1 MFETLNCPP
10 LFQRR
15 RSSRRQHGFTLIE
28 LLVVIAIIS
37 VLVSLLLPAVQ
48 QAREAARRAQCKN
61 NLKQIGLALHNYEGS
76 SKLLPPGYISVPGFG
91 TMDPVSGDWGTG
103 WGWLTHLLPNI
114 DQGPL
119 YNSLNLN
126 VPCSDPLNAVL
137 VQTGIPAYQ
146 CPSASNSANTVN
158 VEDVNHKTLAVFGRA
173 NYVHSVGWNDLWSAP
188 PATPQDYSGVASGV
202 MYRDSSIRF
211 SGVTD
216 GLSNTVF
223 AGERSPNLSDA
234 VWPGVM
240 PGSAHYARPPFGSIG
255 SGGPGTN
262 WDSGGSYVGAHSG
275 PSIFESPVV
284 IHPPNSPLGHTDQMQ
299 SQHAGGAHILLGDGS
314 VRFIGDTVNL
324 GIWSALC
331 SRNGGEVV
339 GEF

>member
-1 MFETLNCPP
+1 MKNRTP
-10 LFQRR
+10 LHDAARAVR
-15 RSSRRQHGFTLIE
+15 GFTLIE
-28 LLVVIAIIS
+28 LLVVIAIIA

-48 QAREAARRAQCKN
+48 QAREAARRSQCKN

-76 SKLLPPGYISVPGFG
+76 NRLLPPGYISGPGIG
-91 TMDPVSGDWGTG
+91 VMDPLSGDWGPG
-103 WGWLTHLLPNI
+103 WGWLTVLLPNVE
-114 DQGPL
+114 QSPL

-126 VPCSDPLNAVL
+126 LPCYDPANAVR
-137 VQTGIPAYQ
+137 VQTPLPVYL
-146 CPSASNSANTVN
+146 CPSAANPADTVN

-173 NYVHSVGWNDLWSAP
+173 NYVHNVGWNDLWSAP
-188 PATPQDYSGVASGV
+188 ATQPYDAVANGVI
-202 MYRDSSIRF
+202 YRDSGIAFAS
-211 SGVTD
+211 VTD

-234 VWPGVM
+234 VWPGVV
-240 PGSAHYARPPFGSIG
+240 PNSAHYARPPFGSIG

-262 WDSGGSYVGAHSG
+262 WDTGGSYVGAHSG

-299 SQHAGGAHILLGDGS
+299 SRHAGGAHILLGDGS
-314 VRFIGDTVNL
+314 VRFISESVNL
-324 GIWSALC
+324 GVWSALC

-339 GEF
+339 GNY

>member
-1 MFETLNCPP
+1 MFDSMNCAA
-10 LFQRR
+10 LFPHRSAPRR
-15 RSSRRQHGFTLIE
+15 KAGFTLIE
-28 LLVVIAIIS
+28 LLVVIAIIG

-76 SKLLPPGYISVPGFG
+76 SKLLPPGYVSVPGFG

-103 WGWLTHLLPNI
+103 WGWLAHLLPNI

-119 YNSLNLN
+119 YNALNLS
-126 VPCSDPLNAVL
+126 VACWDPLNAAL
-137 VQTGIPAYQ
+137 VQTSIPADQ
-146 CPSASNSANTVN
+146 CPTASNSANTVN
-158 VEDVNHKTLAVFGRA
+158 VEDVNHNTLAVFGRA
-173 NYVHSVGWNDLWSAP
+173 NYVHNVGWNDLWSAP
-188 PATPQDYSGVASGV
+188 ASAPQDYSGLANGV

-211 SGVTD
+211 SSVTD

-255 SGGPGTN
+255 SGGPG
-262 WDSGGSYVGAHSG
+262 GSYVGAHSG

-299 SQHAGGAHILLGDGS
+299 SQHSGGAHILLGDGS
-314 VRFIGDTVNL
+314 VRFIGETVNL

-339 GEF
+339 GEY